1 MAFVAVLPTAD
12 AAVTGW
18 SATADPIAEWRDHSA
33 HANILGLPLVV
44 VVAHG
49 GRMLFIIIIV
59 AQLLGCH

>member
-1 MAFVAVLPTAD
+1 MARSFWLTLSGAD
-12 AAVTGW
+12 
-18 SATADPIAEWRDHSA
+18 
-33 HANILGLPLVV
+33 ILGLPLVV